1 MRYADLDNLIADYI
15 PEATS
20 DEEKAALG
28 RILDNVSAFVDS
40 YTKRP
45 TGYFAPNNYSQ
56 IPLYGLVNGVPTLV
70 SAKADAKR
78 IRGEGRHFLRL
89 PVHVFG
95 SVEKIELSGRE
106 INSAG
111 YYESEKNG
119 WLYLEGDCALAEN
132 SFYPNREVFHDGVI
146 YKVTA
151 VWGYENTPLPI
162 VEAVRLIVA
171 RIWSVQKG
179 TIGQTTAEGYIQEKL
194 IPQAAKDLLKPF
206 IKREFEI

>member
-1 MRYADLDNLIADYI
+1 MPYADLDNLIADYI

-20 DEEKAALG
+20 DEENAALG

-40 YTKRP
+40 YCKRP
-45 TGYFAPNNYSQ
+45 TDYFKSSYEHAAEGTQPPEYTPETA
-56 IPLYGLVNGVPTLV
+56 I
-70 SAKADAKR
+70 KR
-78 IRGEGRHFLRL
+78 IRGEGYHFLRL

-95 SVEKIELSGRE
+95 SIESVSLNGRE
-106 INSAG
+106 INSES

-119 WLYLEGDCALAEN
+119 WIYFENDAFGLEDTFSLCSN
-132 SFYPNREVFHDGVI
+132 NHFFDGVT
-146 YKVTA
+146 YFVAA
-151 VWGYENTPLPI
+151 VWGYENIPLPI

-179 TIGQTTAEGYIQEKL
+179 TIGQVTAEGYIQEKL
-194 IPQAAKDLLKPF
+194 IPQAGKDLLKPF